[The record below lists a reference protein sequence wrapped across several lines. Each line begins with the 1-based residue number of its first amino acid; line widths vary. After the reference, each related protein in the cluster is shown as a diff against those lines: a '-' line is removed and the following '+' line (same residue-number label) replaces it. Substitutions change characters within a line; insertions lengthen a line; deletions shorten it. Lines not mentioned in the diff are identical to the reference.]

1 VSVCSRPAGELI
13 ECGSCCLSGCC
24 VLSPYATVYRHA
36 SRWTLPLG
44 WTGLRCPLTGPVV
57 LSDSPVQ
64 TAAERVYEQVRHEI
78 IDGTLEPGTR
88 VVEETVAKAAGVSR
102 TPVREAL
109 MRLERE
115 NLIARSDRRMVV
127 RSFSAGEVYDIYDLR
142 AQVESYAAR
151 LATERIR
158 GHEIQELTSIQERM
172 VEVLATGSSAD
183 LGWHKRLA
191 QINQSFHMVIV
202 QAARSAPLERIM
214 THVVQ
219 TPVIY
224 KAYLWYD
231 EASKLRSVKDH
242 EEMIEHLESRDA
254 QAAERCWR
262 GHIEFGRDV
271 LVEQLKHKRIVS

>member
-1 VSVCSRPAGELI
+1 
-13 ECGSCCLSGCC
+13 
-24 VLSPYATVYRHA
+24 
-36 SRWTLPLG
+36 
-44 WTGLRCPLTGPVV
+44 LTGPVV
-57 LSDSPVQ
+57 VSGSPAL
-64 TAAERVYEQVRHEI
+64 TAAERVYNQVRHEI
-78 IDGTLEPGTR
+78 IDGKLEPGTR
-88 VVEETVAKAAGVSR
+88 IVEETVAKAAGVSR

-115 NLIARSDRRMVV
+115 NLIARSASRMVV

-158 GHEIQELTSIQERM
+158 GHEIQELTSIQQQM
-172 VEVLATGSSAD
+172 VEAIATGSSGD

-202 QAARSAPLERIM
+202 HAARSAPLERIM

-231 EASKLRSVKDH
+231 EADKLRSVKDH
-242 EEMIEHLESRDA
+242 DEMIGHLESRDA
-254 QAAERCWR
+254 KAAEHCWR

-271 LVEQLKHKRIVS
+271 LVEQLRDKMVVD